1 MRQVPD
7 RFIGR
12 WVSELCA
19 SDVIEISYSSII
31 WKHFDDDA
39 IDMLDPESLRK
50 KYPGTYEINITDYAV
65 CIIFNDVESDSLSHL
80 SGFYQFVLDEED
92 KLHMHY
98 LYELE
103 DPEADPEKDSFWQ
116 ECYVYVYVHS

>member
-1 MRQVPD
+1 MQQVPE

-50 KYPGTYEINITDYAV
+50 KYPGTYEINITNYAV

-116 ECYVYVYVHS
+116 ECYVYVHS

>member
-1 MRQVPD
+1 MQQVPE
-7 RFIGR
+7 RFIVR

-116 ECYVYVYVHS
+116 ECYVYSS

>member
-1 MRQVPD
+1 MQQVPE

-12 WVSELCA
+12 LVSELCA

-116 ECYVYVYVHS
+116 ECYVYSS

>member
-1 MRQVPD
+1 MQQVPD
-7 RFIGR
+7 GFIGR

-116 ECYVYVYVHS
+116 ECYVYVHS

>member
-1 MRQVPD
+1 MQQVPE

-103 DPEADPEKDSFWQ
+103 DPEADSEKDSFWQ
-116 ECYVYVYVHS
+116 ECYVYVHS